1 MTAAQRQAIHSYD
14 EHLGVDAFLAG
25 IDWYQALIE
34 GLPMPGIP
42 RPRMGEWHMG
52 TSETPGRDRAH
63 LTGHVERDERTGR
76 AAAAQRMQQKDQ
88 WVDLQIQEAMKR
100 GDFDNLPGAGKPI
113 KGLGTAHDPDW
124 WLKKLVER
132 EKISVLPPA
141 LQLRKDDAE
150 LDAKLDRHTA
160 ESEVR
165 RELEEFNAR
174 VMKARYTPVDGP
186 PLITMPRDVE
196 AEVDAWRERRLAR
209 RREAAARQAAAPA
222 PQPAAPRRRWFRRRS
237 G

>member
-1 MTAAQRQAIHSYD
+1 
-14 EHLGVDAFLAG
+14 
-25 IDWYQALIE
+25 
-34 GLPMPGIP
+34 
-42 RPRMGEWHMG
+42 MGD
-52 TSETPGRDRAH
+52 SESPDRTP
-63 LTGHVERDERTGR
+63 ERDERTGR
-76 AAAAQRMQQKDQ
+76 AAAAQRMQQKNQ

-113 KGLGTAHDPDW
+113 EGLGTEHDPDW

-186 PLITMPRDVE
+186 PLITMPRDIE
-196 AEVDAWRERRLAR
+196 TEVDAWRDRRLAR
-209 RREAAARQAAAPA
+209 RRARQAQQAATSVE
-222 PQPAAPRRRWFRRRS
+222 QGRDQDAATTRRKRRWFRRDR
-237 G
+237 

>member
-1 MTAAQRQAIHSYD
+1 
-14 EHLGVDAFLAG
+14 
-25 IDWYQALIE
+25 
-34 GLPMPGIP
+34 MPASRSRVSAP
-42 RPRMGEWHMG
+42 P
-52 TSETPGRDRAH
+52 
-63 LTGHVERDERTGR
+63 
-76 AAAAQRMQQKDQ
+76 
-88 WVDLQIQEAMKR
+88 
-100 GDFDNLPGAGKPI
+100 
-113 KGLGTAHDPDW
+113 HDPDW

-186 PLITMPRDVE
+186 PLVTMPRDVE
-196 AEVDAWRERRLAR
+196 ADVDAWRERRLAR
-209 RREAAARQAAAPA
+209 RRESAARQAAAPT
-222 PQPAAPRRRWFRRRS
+222 PKPTAPRRRWFRRRS

>member
-1 MTAAQRQAIHSYD
+1 
-14 EHLGVDAFLAG
+14 
-25 IDWYQALIE
+25 
-34 GLPMPGIP
+34 
-42 RPRMGEWHMG
+42 MGD
-52 TSETPGRDRAH
+52 SESPDRTP
-63 LTGHVERDERTGR
+63 ERDERTGR
-76 AAAAQRMQQKDQ
+76 GAAAQRMQRKDQ

-113 KGLGTAHDPDW
+113 EGLGAQHDPDW

-160 ESEVR
+160 EAEVR

-174 VMKARYTPVDGP
+174 VMRARYTPVDGP
-186 PLITMPRDVE
+186 PLITMPRDLE
-196 AEVDAWRERRLAR
+196 PEVDAWRERRLAR
-209 RREAAARQAAAPA
+209 RRAAEAVKAARAAERGRADERPSER
-222 PQPAAPRRRWFRRRS
+222 PRRRWFRRGR
-237 G
+237 